1 MLIDL
6 KAEGINIYFLCPF
19 LCSFCLIG
27 ASFSSG
33 QSIFGRFAF
42 LKNILISASQILAI
56 IPYFISKK
64 IKKQKSLQ
72 KLQGENEENS
82 ETNNNNN
89 LEEENNDLK
98 IYQGLIIGVAN
109 FLNSFILKIG
119 SDLFDIKYNVYLI
132 STIILCLSLLQ
143 KYFLGKKIFR
153 HHIVALIF
161 FFIFDIAFV
170 IIIAFDNLL
179 NYKFWQLF
187 FIVISNLFFSFEII
201 YEKKILDNPEIS
213 IYKLCF
219 YLGIFSFSFNLIA
232 SIVISIIEYYISAED
247 RYKIY
252 LFNYRYY
259 LEEVDD
265 HVLIEII
272 LVFVFVILNGV
283 FNILQLLTIKY
294 LSPNH
299 VLITLIMLAIY
310 ESILTK
316 FIDIETT
323 NLTLIFSFILYIIC
337 FVALLIYLEIIQLN
351 FCGLNADV
359 SFKKGLK
366 SDVRRYMQSFSE
378 DTDET
383 DVFDNLNDKEN
394 KKSESEEE
402 ITSNYTSELESYE
415 KK

>member
-1 MLIDL
+1 M
-6 KAEGINIYFLCPF
+6 
-19 LCSFCLIG
+19 
-27 ASFSSG
+27 
-33 QSIFGRFAF
+33 
-42 LKNILISASQILAI
+42 
-56 IPYFISKK
+56 
-64 IKKQKSLQ
+64 
-72 KLQGENEENS
+72 
-82 ETNNNNN
+82 
-89 LEEENNDLK
+89 
-98 IYQGLIIGVAN
+98 
-109 FLNSFILKIG
+109 
-119 SDLFDIKYNVYLI
+119 
-132 STIILCLSLLQ
+132 
-143 KYFLGKKIFR
+143 
-153 HHIVALIF
+153 
-161 FFIFDIAFV
+161 
-170 IIIAFDNLL
+170 
-179 NYKFWQLF
+179 F